1 MVKAIDTAA
10 FRAAMEE
17 KKTLVV
23 DFWAE
28 WCGPCRMLAPV
39 MEQLSDE
46 LAGKAEFVKIDVDD
60 NPDLARE
67 YSIMSIPCVMVFKGG
82 ALAGKNVGF
91 VPKSA
96 MKDFIES
103 AFALRPPLVGSGSAK
118 RAYVH
123 RCAVQYVVHAQR
135 GFGCRGVIRNNKGC
149 GYFPHPFRSLLCPVV
164 YFLIQAQFCVS
175 FYIGMYCQSAVQ

>member
-10 FRAAMEE
+10 FRAALEA

-39 MEQLSDE
+39 MEELSEAPDHG
-46 LAGKAEFVKIDVDD
+46 AQFVKIDVDD

-91 VPKSA
+91 VPQSA
-96 MKDFIES
+96 MKEFIE
-103 AFALRPPLVGSGSAK
+103 K
-118 RAYVH
+118 H
-123 RCAVQYVVHAQR
+123 
-135 GFGCRGVIRNNKGC
+135 I
-149 GYFPHPFRSLLCPVV
+149 
-164 YFLIQAQFCVS
+164 
-175 FYIGMYCQSAVQ
+175 